1 VDLEIVLFISPQSEY
16 WKQSYITIFDVFS
29 FLGGNFTS
37 LSALFITLPS
47 MIWFNRSYF
56 KNYAIERIEQ
66 IENLNKEDSEKA
78 SNDDES
84 INISSIHNQDEEQSE
99 INFNDRTTDI
109 DDIMQNNNKN
119 LIQRISSS
127 NNNINNQINNNMNV
141 NMNVNMNN
149 NNILVNNQINNNL
162 NNNLNNRNN
171 NMMNINNN
179 MNISNNNNDINNNFN
194 NFKNDR
200 GGDRQQQRGRHKN
213 YHNNH

>member
-1 VDLEIVLFISPQSEY
+1 MPSSADRNVNSGSNFINS
-16 WKQSYITIFDVFS
+16 INNNGFS
-29 FLGGNFTS
+29 AISTS
-37 LSALFITLPS
+37 LNMDNTNKSYR
-47 MIWFNRSYF
+47 FNE
-56 KNYAIERIEQ
+56 AEI
-66 IENLNKEDSEKA
+66 LNKEDSEKA

-162 NNNLNNRNN
+162 NNNNNLVNN

-179 MNISNNNNDINNNFN
+179 NLNTSNNNNDINNNFN

>member
-1 VDLEIVLFISPQSEY
+1 MPSSADRNVNSGSNFINS
-16 WKQSYITIFDVFS
+16 INNNGFS
-29 FLGGNFTS
+29 AISTS
-37 LSALFITLPS
+37 LNMDNTNKSYR
-47 MIWFNRSYF
+47 FNE
-56 KNYAIERIEQ
+56 AEI
-66 IENLNKEDSEKA
+66 LNKEDSEKA

-162 NNNLNNRNN
+162 NNNLNNNNNLVNN

-179 MNISNNNNDINNNFN
+179 NLNISNNNNDINNNFN

>member
-1 VDLEIVLFISPQSEY
+1 MPSSADRNVNSGSNFINS
-16 WKQSYITIFDVFS
+16 INNNGFS
-29 FLGGNFTS
+29 AISTS
-37 LSALFITLPS
+37 LNMDNTNKSYR
-47 MIWFNRSYF
+47 FNE
-56 KNYAIERIEQ
+56 AEI
-66 IENLNKEDSEKA
+66 LNKEDSEKA

-162 NNNLNNRNN
+162 NNNNNLVNN

-179 MNISNNNNDINNNFN
+179 NLNTSNNNNDINNNYN